1 MPDGISITLDMTE
14 ARRVINNLPS
24 ALERALR
31 GAMNDASA
39 LLLREIKIYPLERP
53 GQTYVRTHIL
63 EKSWSRTVI
72 TGQGIDLRQTIGSNA
87 NMAPYNRRVQ
97 DRDNQ
102 AAAFRSRW
110 REHTAQAVSERNNQ
124 HVQDMFQ
131 ARVRAEI
138 NSL

>member
-1 MPDGISITLDMTE
+1 MPDGINISIDMAE
-14 ARRVINNLPS
+14 ARRVINDLPK

-39 LLLREIKIYPLERP
+39 LLLREVKIYGPERA
-53 GQTYVRTHIL
+53 GQTYKRTHTL
-63 EKSWSRTVI
+63 ERSWSRTPI
-72 TGQGIDLRQTIGSNA
+72 TGHGTDLHQTIGSNA

-110 REHTAQAVSERNNQ
+110 REHTAQAVAERNEQ

-131 ARVRAEI
+131 ARVRSEI